1 MTAAN
6 WSTSGTVDWVT
17 IDFLP
22 GQDQRRQ
29 HPRIIDESRVLAMYM
44 NNKAA
49 EAVARGRLDDAYA
62 WVRAAIGQDRE
73 YLSAYNTLGVIY
85 QRRGAAVES
94 ERALRFALELD
105 PRNTHVLGN
114 LEIALRALGRR
125 VEADEVAAELRRL
138 EPTPPFAFFKEGMQA
153 MQAGDYRKA
162 KRLFERE
169 IRRGVEYHEF
179 HFWLAL
185 AHLNLG
191 EVGPAQRELELAR
204 EISTTREQYAIY
216 STKLQRLKSSN
227 PR

>member
-1 MTAAN
+1 
-6 WSTSGTVDWVT
+6 
-17 IDFLP
+17 
-22 GQDQRRQ
+22 
-29 HPRIIDESRVLAMYM
+29 
-44 NNKAA
+44 
-49 EAVARGRLDDAYA
+49 
-62 WVRAAIGQDRE
+62 
-73 YLSAYNTLGVIY
+73 
-85 QRRGAAVES
+85 
-94 ERALRFALELD
+94 
-105 PRNTHVLGN
+105 
-114 LEIALRALGRR
+114 
-125 VEADEVAAELRRL
+125 
-138 EPTPPFAFFKEGMQA
+138 